1 MKSVTVRRVVRFK
14 DGRSAAPADD
24 GIVVEEPLQ
33 IRAAD
38 EPLATTM
45 RTPGADRELAVGFLF
60 AEGVIASRDEV
71 GAVAHCGR
79 PGTPEYGNAI
89 NVVPAG
95 GVSLDIDRVSA
106 TRRGTLT
113 TAAGGV

>member
-38 EPLATTM
+38 EVLALTM

-60 AEGVIASRDEV
+60 AEGVIGSRDEIGSV
-71 GAVAHCGR
+71 YHCGR
-79 PGTPEYGNAI
+79 LGTPEYGNAI
-89 NVVPAG
+89 NLAPGG
-95 GVSLDIDRVSA
+95 GVSLDLDRVSA
-106 TRRGTLT
+106 TRRGTIT
-113 TAAGGV
+113 TAA